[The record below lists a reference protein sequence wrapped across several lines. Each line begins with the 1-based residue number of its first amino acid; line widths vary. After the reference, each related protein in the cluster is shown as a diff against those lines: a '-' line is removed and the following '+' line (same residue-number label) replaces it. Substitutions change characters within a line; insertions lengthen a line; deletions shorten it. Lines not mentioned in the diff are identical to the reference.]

1 MSPMHSIKNDEKAL
15 LEACIKGDPKAQ
27 EELYDR
33 YAPRMYAICRS
44 YSENDLEAQDLL
56 QEAFIKVFK
65 NIEKC
70 SSEGSLEA
78 WVRRVVVNN
87 NIDHYRHKNKKYGIK
102 ETATDEDL
110 NNDEEIVENEALRS
124 FHQNDLLRILRILP
138 KGYRMVLNLYI
149 VEGYPHKEIAEMLG
163 ISVSTSKSQFF
174 RAKELLKKKLGRESI
189 EEYFAAI

>member
-1 MSPMHSIKNDEKAL
+1 MSPMHPLKNDEKAL
-15 LEACIKGDPKAQ
+15 LEGCLKGDPKAQ

-33 YAPRMYAICRS
+33 YAPRMYGICRS
-44 YSENDLEAQDLL
+44 YSENDQEAQDLL

-70 SSEGSLEA
+70 TTQGSLEA

-102 ETATDEDL
+102 ETSTDEDL
-110 NNDEEIVENEALRS
+110 NSDELVENEALRS

-149 VEGYPHKEIAEMLG
+149 VEGYAHKEIAEMLG

-174 RAKELLKKKLGRESI
+174 RAKELLKKKLGRENI

>member
-1 MSPMHSIKNDEKAL
+1 MSPMHAIKNDEKAL
-15 LEACIKGDPKAQ
+15 LEACIKGDRAAQ
-27 EELYDR
+27 ELLYDR

-56 QEAFIKVFK
+56 QEGFIKVFK
-65 NIEKC
+65 NIKKC

-78 WVRRVVVNN
+78 WVRRVIVNN
-87 NIDHYRHKNKKYGIK
+87 NIDHYRHKNKKYGVK
-102 ETATDEDL
+102 ATSTDEDL
-110 NNDEEIVENEALRS
+110 EDADNVVENEALRA
-124 FHQNDLLRILRILP
+124 FNDNDLLRVMRILP

-149 VEGYPHKEIAEMLG
+149 LEGYPHKEIAEMLG

-189 EEYFAAI
+189 EDYFAAI